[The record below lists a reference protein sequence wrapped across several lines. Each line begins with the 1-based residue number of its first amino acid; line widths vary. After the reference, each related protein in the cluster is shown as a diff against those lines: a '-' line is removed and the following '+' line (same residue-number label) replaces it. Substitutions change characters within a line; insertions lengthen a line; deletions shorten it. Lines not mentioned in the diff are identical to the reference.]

1 MWMTQR
7 KHFPSF
13 IRSKALFI
21 SSKGRSCVTYS
32 SIWISCKSRSRKLTY
47 LSFFDV
53 IQDEGKIFTKEKKK
67 KKNEDQVKLKFSM
80 DDVKE
85 GNSHNLQLQTRR
97 TEKKELVTLI
107 LSHYTFLREKD

>member
-32 SIWISCKSRSRKLTY
+32 SIWISCKSRSRKLTH

-53 IQDEGKIFTKEKKK
+53 IQDEGKILTKEKKNI
-67 KKNEDQVKLKFSM
+67 NEDQGKIKFSM

-97 TEKKELVTLI
+97 IEKKELVTLYFHI
-107 LSHYTFLREKD
+107 IHS